1 MRQEVNHCKETGK
14 FCYTSEAKAVRAM
27 NRYED
32 IKRVYRCDSCDSWHT
47 TKMGEG
53 LAKIHNLPLRKVDST
68 IDISDVEK
76 RLKMLRDKLENNENE
91 NGL

>member
-32 IKRVYRCDSCDSWHT
+32 IKRVYCCDSCGSWHT

-53 LAKIHNLPLRKVDST
+53 LAKIHNLPLRDVDTT
-68 IDISDVEK
+68 IEMSDIEK
-76 RLKMLRDKLENNENE
+76 RLEALRSKLENSESQK
-91 NGL
+91 